1 MTIPL
6 STIALDRAVPL
17 VLRRST
23 LSTVRW
29 PLRYGS
35 GAALVEVVE
44 AGSTW
49 TMLDPAGASL
59 VSAAAL
65 TVTGGIAQ
73 ATYTAASTVDLGEG
87 YQVDAK
93 IVLAAGGAFEVR
105 EQAIVVQYLPPCT
118 VSEATLYQAWPEL
131 QHRVPQSQGPRGSA
145 VGWQPQIDTA
155 YEELIRRLL
164 SDSRQPWTIVDSVGA
179 HEYLLARSVQNCIA
193 AITYGPDTP
202 IGEAAK
208 NWSFRVRSAEGALR
222 FIRES
227 SSTPLRE
234 AASPSVRLAPLRSW

>member
-1 MTIPL
+1 MTVPL
-6 STIALDRAVPL
+6 TTIALDRPVPL

-23 LSTVRW
+23 SSTVRW

-49 TMLDPAGASL
+49 TMLSPSGASL
-59 VSAAAL
+59 VAAAAL
-65 TVTGGIAQ
+65 SVVSGIAQ

-93 IVLAAGGAFEVR
+93 IVLASGGAFEVR

-118 VSEATLYQAWPEL
+118 VSEATLYKAWPEL
-131 QHRVPQSQGPRGSA
+131 EHRVPQSQGPRGSG
-145 VGWQPQIDTA
+145 VGWQPQIDAA

-164 SDSRQPWTIVDSVGA
+164 SDSRTPWTIVDAVGA
-179 HEYLLARSVQNCIA
+179 HDWLLARAVQNCTS
-193 AITYGPDTP
+193 AITYSPDSP
-202 IGEAAK
+202 VGEAAK
-208 NWSFRVRSAEGALR
+208 NWSFRARAADGALR

-227 SSTPLRE
+227 AAIPLRE
-234 AASPSVRLAPLRSW
+234 AATPAIRLAPLRSW